1 MKMWINGKA
10 HDSPSIEVIEVINPA
25 TEEILDVVPAGT
37 EADIAQAVEAAQ
49 VSFPMWR
56 ELPAGERASYLHRAA
71 TKMREHFDELVR
83 LLTLEE
89 GKPVPENAEEIDW
102 SINTLDYYAELGRH
116 LPGRVIPSPA
126 AGQLSLVIKEP
137 YGVVAC
143 IVPWNYPIL
152 LLMWK
157 IATALAAGNTIVIK
171 PSSVTP

>member
-1 MKMWINGKA
+1 MKMWINGGSY
-10 HDSPSIEVIEVINPA
+10 DSPAKEMIEVIDPA
-25 TEEILDVVPAGT
+25 TEEVLDVVPSGT
-37 EADIAQAVEAAQ
+37 QGDIAQAVAAAQ
-49 VSFPMWR
+49 AAFPKWR
-56 ELPAGERASYLHRAA
+56 GLPAGERAGHLHRASA
-71 TKMREHFDELVR
+71 KMRQHFDDLVR

-102 SINTLDYYAELGRH
+102 SINTLDYYAELARH
-116 LPGRVIPSPA
+116 VRGRVIPSPA
-126 AGQLSLVIKEP
+126 AGQLSLVLKEP

-157 IATALAAGNTIVIK
+157 VAPALAAGNTVVIK